1 MKNIALGILAILL
14 TGIVA
19 FCCGYPTTILLQM
32 ALVVLTVILYYGT
45 LVDLFINKWGHLKEQ
60 KWCYWTMIACIAV
73 GTTVSLLSI
82 RLGSRLWVWIG
93 WVIVLVGALLN
104 YLFNIKSEQK

>member
-1 MKNIALGILAILL
+1 MKNIVMGILAILL

-19 FCCGYPTTILLQM
+19 FCCGYPTTVLLQM
-32 ALVVLTVILYYGT
+32 ALVVLTVVLYYGG
-45 LVDLFINKWGHLKEQ
+45 LVDVFVTKWGHLKEQ
-60 KWCYWTMIACIAV
+60 KWYYWTMLACVFV
-73 GTTVSLLSI
+73 GTVISLLSI